1 MRRRSRDRAL
11 GIKNVSTAFLQSDSY
26 PDGTIK
32 YICFRDP
39 ITRVWNYY
47 RQSGPIYGE
56 VSAPKRWEDTIAPWF
71 ESMGFK
77 RGENERSCFY
87 HEGRDL
93 LILLYVDD
101 CLAEAGDDFKWTFF
115 ELEERVKCKSE
126 DIVTDLI
133 TQNYLGMVIRSIPRA
148 CSSVVTIHFTC
159 EASLSNRGGP
169 SMVRLINVYVC
180 SQ

>member
-1 MRRRSRDRAL
+1 M
-11 GIKNVSTAFLQSDSY
+11 STDFLQSDSY

-32 YICFRDP
+32 YICFCDP
-39 ITRVWNYY
+39 VTHVWNYY

-101 CLAEAGDDFKWTFF
+101 CLADGDEAD
-115 ELEERVKCKSE
+115 VK
-126 DIVTDLI
+126 
-133 TQNYLGMVIRSIPRA
+133 
-148 CSSVVTIHFTC
+148 
-159 EASLSNRGGP
+159 
-169 SMVRLINVYVC
+169 
-180 SQ
+180 